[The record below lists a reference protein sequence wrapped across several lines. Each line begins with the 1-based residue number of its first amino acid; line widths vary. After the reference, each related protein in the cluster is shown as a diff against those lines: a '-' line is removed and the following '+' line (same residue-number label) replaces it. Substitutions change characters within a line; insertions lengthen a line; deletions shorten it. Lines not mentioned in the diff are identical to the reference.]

1 MCVLVSIEFDSSVK
15 SILSLPASVE
25 SHPFFESYE
34 DHQHHHEHHG
44 NHDDDDDDDGDGD
57 GQVSLSYLPEH
68 AGILLSVLTYA
79 PIRIPDNLFRP
90 TVTLLSYSCKHTF
103 TLF

>member
-1 MCVLVSIEFDSSVK
+1 MRLIAWVCSEHCYRYLPSLASHT
-15 SILSLPASVE
+15 ILNC
-25 SHPFFESYE
+25 YG
-34 DHQHHHEHHG
+34 DHDVV
-44 NHDDDDDDDGDGD
+44 DDEGD

-79 PIRIPDNLFRP
+79 PIILPDNLFRP
-90 TVTLLSYSCKHTF
+90 TVTLRLLLHTF